1 MRGQRRRSSGRSGH
15 AVLPQLREERG
26 RPRAVREYAQR
37 AQRIFW
43 SKREH
48 GAKRVGID
56 THPTEFVQQD
66 LERVLVCQPHLAK
79 RSTRSD
85 SSDHYKQI
93 ALKSYTT
100 IVPT

>member
-1 MRGQRRRSSGRSGH
+1 
-15 AVLPQLREERG
+15 
-26 RPRAVREYAQR
+26 
-37 AQRIFW
+37 
-43 SKREH
+43 
-48 GAKRVGID
+48 
-56 THPTEFVQQD
+56 
-66 LERVLVCQPHLAK
+66 VLVCQPHLAK